1 MGKGGVG
8 KTSIAAAIA
17 LGLQARGHSVHLTT
31 TDPAV
36 HLARTLASEVR
47 GLTVDRI
54 DPAVETTRYI
64 EKTLAARGRGLDA
77 QGLALLREDLA
88 SPCSEEVAVFHAFSR
103 VVAEARASFV
113 VLDTAPTGHSLLLMD
128 ATGAYHR
135 QILRDWQE
143 SGQGRVVTPLMRLQ
157 DPTYTK
163 VLLVTLPETT
173 PVSEAAA
180 LQIDLRRAAIEP
192 WAWIVNQSLAAS
204 GTRDPLLRSR
214 IAAELREI
222 ARVRDGLARRLAIV
236 PWRPDEPVG
245 AGALLTLLA

>member
-1 MGKGGVG
+1 
-8 KTSIAAAIA
+8 
-17 LGLQARGHSVHLTT
+17 
-31 TDPAV
+31 
-36 HLARTLASEVR
+36 
-47 GLTVDRI
+47 
-54 DPAVETTRYI
+54 
-64 EKTLAARGRGLDA
+64 
-77 QGLALLREDLA
+77 
-88 SPCSEEVAVFHAFSR
+88 
-103 VVAEARASFV
+103 
-113 VLDTAPTGHSLLLMD
+113 
-128 ATGAYHR
+128 
-135 QILRDWQE
+135 
-143 SGQGRVVTPLMRLQ
+143 
-157 DPTYTK
+157 

-214 IAAELREI
+214 IAAELCEI